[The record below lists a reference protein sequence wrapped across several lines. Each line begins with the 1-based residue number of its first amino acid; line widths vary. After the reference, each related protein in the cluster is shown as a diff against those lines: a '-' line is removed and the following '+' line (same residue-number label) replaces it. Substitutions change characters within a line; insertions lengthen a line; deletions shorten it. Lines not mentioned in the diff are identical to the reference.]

1 MNWWGRAV
9 LGLTIACGAAASA
22 IAQTKPAVDVCGIV
36 TSAKAGG
43 PIMSAEVPPA
53 EPVKDNLVSFAR
65 AVRGVERYPITADQ
79 LVNNIGLLGAI
90 FASTRSGKIE
100 TVA

>member
-1 MNWWGRAV
+1 
-9 LGLTIACGAAASA
+9 
-22 IAQTKPAVDVCGIV
+22 
-36 TSAKAGG
+36 
-43 PIMSAEVPPA
+43 MSAEVPPS

-79 LVNNIGLLGAI
+79 LVNNIALLEAV
-90 FASTRSGKIE
+90 FASAKSGKIE